1 MCPPQAESR
10 YGPRPT
16 GSTLATLRFYP
27 GRVESSTLPPTCSR
41 HQPRD
46 DNNQPARR
54 QRIESADR
62 QMATPQQPLR
72 TKPLPPSPA
81 DLPHDPRSHGAAWV
95 SYGSQETELPQLP
108 KAFRL
113 AAAKFS
119 RPPSRAA
126 AELRHLPTARLTHGA
141 WSARAHTQPASIRC
155 SVVWPSQQARFSH
168 PPPRWPTEDG
178 APTWERESRT
188 CRRGSQGAQGEQGAR
203 GVTDG
208 SRACGRAGSP
218 AVRRRAAAS
227 PLPPSR
233 RHRSC

>member
-10 YGPRPT
+10 YGPRPM

-62 QMATPQQPLR
+62 QMATPQQPLQ
-72 TKPLPPSPA
+72 TKPLPQSPT
-81 DLPHDPRSHGAAWV
+81 DTTRDPRSHGAAWV
-95 SYGSQETELPQLP
+95 SYRSQATELPQLS

-126 AELRHLPTARLTHGA
+126 AELRHQPATRLTYGTRPNA
-141 WSARAHTQPASIRC
+141 NSASIRC
-155 SVVWPSQQARFSH
+155 SSVRPSQQARFDY
-168 PPPRWPTEDG
+168 PPPRRPAEGG
-178 APTWERESRT
+178 APTWREETRT
-188 CRRGSQGAQGEQGAR
+188 CRRGSQGA
-203 GVTDG
+203 
-208 SRACGRAGSP
+208 
-218 AVRRRAAAS
+218 
-227 PLPPSR
+227 
-233 RHRSC
+233 